1 MESIKKSYNTDDPV
15 KVMHH
20 HHHMIIM
27 YVMGSSALCSLHTFQ
42 ATNEHGL
49 NKNMSSIHVNQ
60 AYCNAHSSPLHPVQ
74 QKLLEE
80 TVQHRRGGM
89 MGAPEVVNMNALLV
103 RSLAAKKVLDIGVF
117 TGASSLAAALAM
129 PSDGLVVACDV
140 SEEFTNMAKGYW
152 KEAGVE
158 NKVGQG

>member
-1 MESIKKSYNTDDPV
+1 
-15 KVMHH
+15 
-20 HHHMIIM
+20 
-27 YVMGSSALCSLHTFQ
+27 
-42 ATNEHGL
+42 
-49 NKNMSSIHVNQ
+49 MSPIFAAQ
-60 AYCNAHSSPLHPVQ
+60 AYCNAHSSLLHPVQ

-80 TVQHRRGGM
+80 TMQHSRGGM
-89 MGAPEVVNMNALLV
+89 MGAPEVVGMNALLI

-140 SEEFTNMAKGYW
+140 SEEFTNLARGYW

-158 NKVGQG
+158 DKVAGLRKKD

>member
-1 MESIKKSYNTDDPV
+1 MSY
-15 KVMHH
+15 KA
-20 HHHMIIM
+20 IEK
-27 YVMGSSALCSLHTFQ
+27 YV
-42 ATNEHGL
+42 
-49 NKNMSSIHVNQ
+49 SSILALQ

-89 MGAPEVVNMNALLV
+89 MGAPEVVSMNTLLIQ
-103 RSLAAKKVLDIGVF
+103 SMAAKKVLDIGVF

-140 SEEFTNMAKGYW
+140 SEEFTSLAKGYW

-158 NKVGQG
+158 DKVARLRKKN

>member
-1 MESIKKSYNTDDPV
+1 MCGTYISTQCLAKPSKSMST
-15 KVMHH
+15 
-20 HHHMIIM
+20 I
-27 YVMGSSALCSLHTFQ
+27 SA
-42 ATNEHGL
+42 
-49 NKNMSSIHVNQ
+49 Q
-60 AYCNAHSSPLHPVQ
+60 AYCNAHSSLLHPVQ

-80 TVQHRRGGM
+80 TMQHSRGGM
-89 MGAPEVVNMNALLV
+89 MGAPEVVGMNALLI

-140 SEEFTNMAKGYW
+140 SEEFTSLARGYW

-158 NKVGQG
+158 EKVARLRKKD

>member
-1 MESIKKSYNTDDPV
+1 MDSIKKSYNTDDPV
-15 KVMHH
+15 KVNAPAC
-20 HHHMIIM
+20 
-27 YVMGSSALCSLHTFQ
+27 VACTFQ
-42 ATNEHGL
+42 HNVLESHQKALST
-49 NKNMSSIHVNQ
+49 IIAAQ

-80 TVQHRRGGM
+80 TMQHSRGGM
-89 MGAPEVVNMNALLV
+89 MGAPEVVGMNALLI

-140 SEEFTNMAKGYW
+140 SEEFTNLARGYW

-158 NKVGQG
+158 DKVARLRTKD

>member
-1 MESIKKSYNTDDPV
+1 MCPI
-15 KVMHH
+15 
-20 HHHMIIM
+20 
-27 YVMGSSALCSLHTFQ
+27 L
-42 ATNEHGL
+42 AT
-49 NKNMSSIHVNQ
+49 Q

-89 MGAPEVVNMNALLV
+89 MGAPEVVSMNALLIQ
-103 RSLAAKKVLDIGVF
+103 SMAAKKVLDIGVF

-140 SEEFTNMAKGYW
+140 SEEFTSLARGYW
-152 KEAGVE
+152 KEAGVDE
-158 NKVGQG
+158 KVTRLKIPTFMFFTPPYCERRD

>member
-1 MESIKKSYNTDDPV
+1 MCGMNISTQCLGKPSKSMST
-15 KVMHH
+15 
-20 HHHMIIM
+20 II
-27 YVMGSSALCSLHTFQ
+27 A
-42 ATNEHGL
+42 A
-49 NKNMSSIHVNQ
+49 Q

-80 TVQHRRGGM
+80 TMQHSRGGM
-89 MGAPEVVNMNALLV
+89 MGAPEVVGMNALLI

-117 TGASSLAAALAM
+117 TGASSLAAALAT

-140 SEEFTNMAKGYW
+140 SEEFTSLARGYW

-158 NKVGQG
+158 EKVARLRKKD